1 MVFEAIKAFFFS
13 CKLKSGVLKKGF
25 LNEKYFKCL
34 SKCIL
39 HKEIKKNNLCY
50 ILRELKNFKLLF
62 TAFDL
67 K

>member
-1 MVFEAIKAFFFS
+1 MVFEAIKAFFS

>member
-1 MVFEAIKAFFFS
+1 MVFEAIKAFFL

-39 HKEIKKNNLCY
+39 HKEIEKKNNLYY
-50 ILRELKNFKLLF
+50 ILRELKNLNFFSQHL
-62 TAFDL
+62 T
-67 K
+67 